1 MDIQNHLLEN
11 TCLNLKKEFVN
22 HFDWNDIDI
31 TFFRVDVKNKKIYII
46 SNNYEWQLMCWDDD
60 LDLLLNERLNP
71 GIQYWSSYSESFKK
85 TLARAD
91 KSNLKVDFCQN
102 QNESFEVITINT
114 NRQLSLSDMASIYK
128 YRPIIS
134 DYAHQVWKK
143 NPEIA
148 LPMRAEISLPTNN
161 SDQKLGEQ
169 LITHQHMRF
178 GDIRFTAKEMLTI
191 KLLLSHCRV
200 KEISYIQGCSE
211 MSEHKR
217 IQNIKEKLD
226 CPHASPS
233 GLFKAL
239 RDHGVTLACLDT
251 LIDLS

>member
-1 MDIQNHLLEN
+1 MDIKNSRLEN
-11 TCLNLKKEFVN
+11 SCNGFIN
-22 HFDWNDIDI
+22 DFSHYFDWNEVDLAFSRIDI
-31 TFFRVDVKNKKIYII
+31 ERKKINFLS
-46 SNNYEWQLMCWDDD
+46 SNYDALLMYWDDD
-60 LDLLLNERLNP
+60 LDLNISERLNC
-71 GIQYWSSYSESFKK
+71 GVQYWSNYTGAFSDMLK
-85 TLARAD
+85 
-91 KSNLKVDFCQN
+91 KVDKNTLKIDFISQN
-102 QNESFEVITINT
+102 SCGFEITSINT
-114 NRQLSLSDMASIYK
+114 KRNLLMSDIESIFRC
-128 YRPIIS
+128 RPIIS

-143 NPEIA
+143 NPDIA

-161 SDQKLGEQ
+161 FDKKPDEQ
-169 LITHQHMRF
+169 LINHQHMRF

-239 RDHGVTLACLDT
+239 KEHGVTLACLDT